1 LFFDHSGQDSM
12 TVYVALLRAVNVG
25 GTGKLAM
32 TKLAAICTEAGFTA
46 VKTYIASGN
55 VVFKSAAKPTKVK
68 AELEA
73 RLEAHAKKPVGVAV
87 RTAAE
92 MAQILKANPFVE
104 AAPNRSVAIFLDE
117 APPRDALA
125 HAVGRGTEE
134 MQLGER
140 EIYVHYADGMAKT
153 KLRIPAAR
161 TGTARNMNT
170 VAKLA
175 EMAANL

>member
-1 LFFDHSGQDSM
+1 M
-12 TVYVALLRAVNVG
+12 TAYIALLRAVNVG
-25 GTGKLAM
+25 GTGRLPM
-32 TKLAAICTEAGFTA
+32 TKLAAICADAGFTA

-55 VVFKSAAKPTKVK
+55 VVFKSAAKPAKVK

-73 RLEAHAKKPVGVAV
+73 RLEAYANKPVGVAV

-92 MAQILKANPFVE
+92 MAKIQQANPFPK
-104 AAPNRSVAIFLDE
+104 AAPNRTVAIFLDQ
-117 APPRDALA
+117 APPSDALA
-125 HAVGRGTEE
+125 HAMGRNNEE
-134 MQLGER
+134 MRLGER

-153 KLRIPAAR
+153 KLTIPAAR
-161 TGTARNMNT
+161 IGTMRNMNT